1 MTPNPIKIMI
11 LIFGIVVCIYL
22 IVTNDVGNPI
32 RGGKDCAIAEFSPD
46 FSTVEKELCR
56 RKRETA

>member
-1 MTPNPIKIMI
+1 MTPNPMKIMI

-32 RGGKDCAIAEFSPD
+32 RGGKDCAMAEFSPD
-46 FSTVEKELCR
+46 FSTVEKEL
-56 RKRETA
+56 KS